1 MNSFAHN
8 IEELSRLEAELLVE
22 QLLTHVSATRQLL
35 VVLELALGRR
45 LGTTLRHG
53 CRGPLIESL
62 DFCY

>member
-8 IEELSRLEAELLVE
+8 IEELGRLEAELVIEKLF
-22 QLLTHVSATRQLL
+22 THVSATRQLL

-45 LGTTLRHG
+45 LGAPLRHG
-53 CRGPLIESL
+53 CRGALIESL